1 MHLAI
6 RRIMTGTFM
15 WELLV
20 IIPATP
26 RLRYGRMEFSRVFE
40 SRESDNQNF
49 GPGQLQIGG
58 KGNENSASEV
68 AEILIYSG
76 ELNTLQLAT
85 LEGYLAHKWSLQED
99 ILPDDHPYAQLD
111 PFGIQL
117 AQANSRSEGGDPAEV
132 IIFWGDERIETK
144 STATSPDDN
153 SSWDYKIVL
162 SQSAD
167 IGTLDKLFL
176 KTLRRTHCITSVLM
190 LKILPEKLGPTKYK
204 PLKQ

>member
-1 MHLAI
+1 MVTSMLLAI

-15 WELLV
+15 WEPLV

-26 RLRYGRMEFSRVFE
+26 RLRYGRMEFSE
-40 SRESDNQNF
+40 CLNHGSRTTKTLAPDSYK
-49 GPGQLQIGG
+49 LVV
-58 KGNENSASEV
+58 KGNANSACEV

-99 ILPDDHPYAQLD
+99 ILPDDHPYTQLD

-132 IIFWGDERIETK
+132 IIFW
-144 STATSPDDN
+144 
-153 SSWDYKIVL
+153 
-162 SQSAD
+162 
-167 IGTLDKLFL
+167 
-176 KTLRRTHCITSVLM
+176 RR
-190 LKILPEKLGPTKYK
+190 KN
-204 PLKQ
+204 